1 MISFIHSSY
10 LCLYRWSKM
19 DVNQVFDRCRFL
31 QKIINQ
37 LVWDSFIGDDPNL
50 RFNRVKDVRELTVQF
65 NNLLNILRGFFQHLQ
80 SGLKIWN
87 EDFDPKEFY
96 PEEFT
101 RKERMCLGRV
111 KFVFFRY
118 NFTLGRAL
126 FEMQKDFEEV
136 NNRTLLYSVNAEL
149 IMIRFKYRVQYL
161 AQIGY
166 FPEHVA
172 EKLSKVLCPR
182 YRQDQ
187 FYGIN
192 PNITT
197 IIAGFFYLLLP
208 QRFP

>member
-1 MISFIHSSY
+1 
-10 LCLYRWSKM
+10 
-19 DVNQVFDRCRFL
+19 
-31 QKIINQ
+31 
-37 LVWDSFIGDDPNL
+37 
-50 RFNRVKDVRELTVQF
+50 
-65 NNLLNILRGFFQHLQ
+65 
-80 SGLKIWN
+80 
-87 EDFDPKEFY
+87 
-96 PEEFT
+96 
-101 RKERMCLGRV
+101 MCLRRV

-172 EKLSKVLCPR
+172 EKLSKVFCPR

-208 QRFP
+208 QRFPENLTVTNLARAKALFMKQDFTVDSINRAADDIRMQGCIMETFLLWPRGSSIHNQIDVDSDGTSIVELLTNLMLPKDTPNSSYARLLDFSL